1 MRFFYCIMERYVKL
15 YESIIDWQHFKQP
28 GYLQVWISILMRANY
43 KDGYDRQGRKV
54 KKGQVILSQREFC
67 EDCGMSRNT
76 FIRVLYGLKKSG
88 EIKIET
94 DRNYTLVTIVNWSKY
109 QNDGVIGGICSGSNF
124 EPRVEPRVEPKVEPI
139 QEIIEIKKERKNIY
153 IYKPTEFKKFFDSL
167 NNLWRESAMMAI
179 KVTSHTEFDNWI
191 EDFINYAIATSD
203 ETKSENQIKG
213 HFINWVKQEKKNRE
227 RQQQK
232 TQYTPQK
239 NVAPCNTPEKYAMDI
254 SSRDFSQGFVKI
266 QHNNNTNN

>member
-1 MRFFYCIMERYVKL
+1 MNRYIKL
-15 YESIIDWQHFKQP
+15 YESILDWQHFKQP
-28 GYLQVWISILMRANY
+28 GYLQVWISILMRVNY

-76 FIRVLYGLKKSG
+76 LIKVLDGLKKSG

-109 QNDGVIGGICSGSNF
+109 QNDGAIGGIGSGSKF
-124 EPRVEPRVEPKVEPI
+124 EPKVEPRIEPQVEPKVEPI
-139 QEIIEIKKERKNIY
+139 QESIEIKKERNNLY
-153 IYKPTEFKKFFDSL
+153 IYKPTEFKNFFDSL
-167 NNLWRESAMMAI
+167 NNLWRESAMMAT
-179 KVTSHTEFDNWI
+179 KVTSHTEFDKWI

-203 ETKSENQIKG
+203 EPKSENQIKG

-227 RQQQK
+227 KQK
-232 TQYTPQK
+232 TQYLSQK
-239 NVAPCNTPEKYAMDI
+239 NVAPCNSPEKYAMDI

-266 QHNNNTNN
+266 PHNTKN